1 MAENRIK
8 AAEMRLITKNLIFI
22 LKIPD
27 ILKISGISSNGVN
40 LPKRINQETFFRKQI
55 MSFEK
60 WNSHTSP
67 LPFFKN
73 TQGTML

>member
-8 AAEMRLITKNLIFI
+8 AAEMRLITKSLIFI

-27 ILKISGISSNGVN
+27 ILKISGISSSGVT

-55 MSFEK
+55 RSFEK
-60 WNSHTSP
+60 WNSPTSP

-73 TQGTML
+73 ILGTIL